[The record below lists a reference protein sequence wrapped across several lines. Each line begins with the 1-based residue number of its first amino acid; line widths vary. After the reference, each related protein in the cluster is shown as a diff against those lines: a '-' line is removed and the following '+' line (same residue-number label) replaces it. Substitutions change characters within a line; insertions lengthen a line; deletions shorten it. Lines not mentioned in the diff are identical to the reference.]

1 MFVALKKMASIL
13 LIAAFLV
20 QCTSQLWIMVAF
32 KINQDYI
39 AANLCINRFD
49 AIPVCKGSC
58 FLEDQL
64 NQDQKQQQK
73 FPDLKTREITL
84 FCHGNTIAY
93 LTQPLLPK
101 DNVSYTSHKVSFISS
116 DYLRSVFRPPMMVV

>member
-1 MFVALKKMASIL
+1 MKKIAAIL

-20 QCTSQLWIMVAF
+20 QGTSQLWIMAAF

-58 FLEDQL
+58 YLEDQL

-73 FPDLKTREITL
+73 LPDLKTKEITL
-84 FCHGNTIAY
+84 FCEGNSIA
-93 LTQPLLPK
+93 LTQAILPK
-101 DNVSYTSHKVSFISS
+101 AQVSYPYHTISFITS
-116 DYLRSVFRPPMMVV
+116 DYLRSVFRPPSIVV